1 MKCLWRLMAAAPT
14 LLAVPTVVAFPSSTD
29 GILALANRL
38 FAGAGD
44 AFEFKLTATSHENWS
59 RWNPPINDNYTVRA
73 GKQGKIGIEGTSLNA
88 LARG

>member
-1 MKCLWRLMAAAPT
+1 MAAAPT